1 MAEEEKIE
9 DLEDKFEDMI
19 ENPTKHQLKA
29 IHDAREKACID
40 AMKSSS
46 SKNPHNKG
54 SDLAGLWDYI
64 YEEYYQIQ

>member
-1 MAEEEKIE
+1 MSDSDSNVEMYEE
-9 DLEDKFEDMI
+9 MI
-19 ENPTKHQLKA
+19 ENPTKHQMKA
-29 IHDAREKACID
+29 IRHARERACID

-54 SDLAGLWDYI
+54 SNLAGLWNYV